1 MNIFNSNS
9 LTSLN
14 FCHTNFPHCAEM
26 NFNQL
31 PLHPIKNEYQLNCST
46 IRQHPQILKKSYR
59 TRKNRVG
66 SFHYNEKKCKLTNL
80 LELSFLDVFAF
91 PKASSIKFVKR
102 TSFSEIVVW
111 KNKDEDEMV
120 EWKNHSF
127 QREQHTKDVK
137 VLWYS

>member
-14 FCHTNFPHCAEM
+14 FCPTNFPHCAEM

-59 TRKNRVG
+59 TRKSGVG

-102 TSFSEIVVW
+102 TSFSIP
-111 KNKDEDEMV
+111 
-120 EWKNHSF
+120 
-127 QREQHTKDVK
+127 EQPPPRAAKYCIAIFAVSVFPDP
-137 VLWYS
+137 LSPL